1 MDLYCTRPG
10 CSRPLNHCPDLDDF
24 QVLRKVEQKY
34 CTTCGMPLILDNR
47 YLTLRL
53 LGQGGFGAAF
63 LAYDRRMPNLR
74 RCVIKQFQP
83 PTDFSPQQLAIAQNL
98 FEREGEVLADLGNN
112 HPQIPDLYAFFP
124 LAVPNRQAG
133 KSQEF
138 FYLVQE
144 FVDGEDLEAELAR
157 RGAFSEAEVLE
168 VLQEML
174 KILKFVHA
182 NGSIHR
188 DIKPS
193 NIMRHRNG
201 ILYLLDFGAVKQVTK
216 GSGVQGSTGIYSL
229 GYAPPE
235 QTSGG
240 QVFPATDLYA
250 LAVTCIHLLTGAPP
264 TQLFD
269 AYTNTWKWRAYA
281 DVSDRLAAT
290 LDRMLLAAP
299 SQRMQDVDEVLAAL
313 QHSSHSAPAIPSAPS
328 PPPPT
333 HVPPPPPQPTPY
345 PTAVQPPAIPSIQP
359 ATPAQ
364 IPPPPPPKAPP
375 PVRQR
380 QPATLSFSIW
390 ELLAGGAFVGFE
402 GSLVTIALVSLLGVS
417 PVSGGIAMLVLA
429 GMLFVQSRRWIER
442 WDYVI
447 LVGISVALMLFI
459 PALRANS
466 PIQGVL
472 ILAGLGSAVAIAAAS
487 LFRLIFAL
495 LARLF

>member
-10 CSRPLNHCPDLDDF
+10 CSRPLNHCLDLDDV
-24 QVLRKVEQKY
+24 QVLRKVQQKY
-34 CTTCGMPLILDNR
+34 CSTCGMPLILDNR

-63 LAYDRRMPNLR
+63 LACDRRMPNLR
-74 RCVIKQFQP
+74 HCVIKQFQP
-83 PTDFSPQQLAIAQNL
+83 PADFSPQQLAVAQSL

-112 HPQIPDLYAFFP
+112 HPQIPDLYAFFS
-124 LAVPNRQAG
+124 LAVPNKQTG

-144 FVDGEDLEAELAR
+144 FVDGEDLETELAR
-157 RGAFSEAEVLE
+157 RGPFSEAEVLE

-182 NGSIHR
+182 HGSIHR

-201 ILYLLDFGAVKQVTK
+201 TLYLLDFGAVKQVTK

-250 LAVTCIHLLTGAPP
+250 LAVTCIHLLTGTPP
-264 TQLFD
+264 AQLFD

-281 DVSDRLAAT
+281 DVDDRLAAT

-299 SQRMQDVDEVLAAL
+299 NQRMQDVDEVLAAL
-313 QHSSHSAPAIPSAPS
+313 QPSSRSAQAIPSVPS
-328 PPPPT
+328 PPQPMPRPT
-333 HVPPPPPQPTPY
+333 T
-345 PTAVQPPAIPSIQP
+345 VQPPSIPPIQP
-359 ATPAQ
+359 ATPAPITPQ
-364 IPPPPPPKAPP
+364 PQRKTPP

-380 QPATLSFSIW
+380 RPATLSFSIW
-390 ELLAGGAFVGFE
+390 ELLAGGAFIGFE

-417 PVSGGIAMLVLA
+417 PVSGSIAMLVLV
-429 GMLFVQSRRWIER
+429 GILFVQSRRWIER

-447 LVGISVALMLFI
+447 LAGISIALMVFI

-466 PIQGVL
+466 PIQSVL

-495 LARLF
+495 LARLL